1 MNFDGLR
8 EPEHITFLR
17 SHELF
22 KTWPVHKLPWFDPSV
37 CIFTFI
43 RYIHCIAL
51 RPTVETFAASFSD
64 ADSWYIWKNH
74 FVTPITRHIEA
85 FAMTVHVKVLLRCRR
100 GLVMSRSLDEAEWIY
115 VIVTG
120 SCRVLTTLRATRPN
134 LPTTSYGQQNDV
146 IGSPLKSMRVLT
158 IENLFLNT
166 EEKIEYCAAPLIL
179 PCVCI
184 PARLTQKPHVD
195 LRNDANSVAYVA
207 NGSQQRRH
215 QQPRERSGR
224 FSDSRRPTIRVVQLC
239 LSVRRC
245 VQLWC
250 LLSAEELQRMH
261 KRRLDEIAAE
271 ATVIV
276 RNTHIASF
284 GILI

>member
-74 FVTPITRHIEA
+74 FVTPTRHIEA

-146 IGSPLKSMRVLT
+146 IGSHLKSLRVLT
-158 IENLFLNT
+158 IEKFIS
-166 EEKIEYCAAPLIL
+166 E
-179 PCVCI
+179 
-184 PARLTQKPHVD
+184 H
-195 LRNDANSVAYVA
+195 
-207 NGSQQRRH
+207 RRK
-215 QQPRERSGR
+215 
-224 FSDSRRPTIRVVQLC
+224 QLC
-239 LSVRRC
+239 CAGYLALCMYFS
-245 VQLWC
+245 
-250 LLSAEELQRMH
+250 
-261 KRRLDEIAAE
+261 E
-271 ATVIV
+271 A
-276 RNTHIASF
+276 NT
-284 GILI
+284 